1 MPSTLPRPA
10 PALTALALA
19 GALLLATGAD
29 AQERTLSSA
38 LSRVPGI
45 RGLVVD
51 RETGEPIGDA
61 AVTVELLGP
70 GVDHEG
76 TLTVLTN
83 PDGRFVL
90 ADMPSGHFGLRVQRL
105 GYRTVRD
112 SVTHERELGLR
123 VSVEMAQEALELEP
137 LMVITRARSRA
148 LQANGFY
155 DRRRRGLGHHIT
167 RDEAA
172 LANAFRVSDAFR
184 GMAGV
189 RVSSDAR
196 MGQRGIIRL
205 RAGCMADVYL
215 DGTRTVTPFPVDD
228 LLAPQDIEAVEIY
241 RASEVPPQYGFNNCG
256 VVLIWTHVPEQP
268 SGQSWS
274 WTKFFIGAA
283 FFGLTWL
290 LK

>member
-1 MPSTLPRPA
+1 MAATLLRPA
-10 PALTALALA
+10 SVLAAALA
-19 GALLLATGAD
+19 GALALAAEAD
-29 AQERTLSSA
+29 AQAPDRAARA
-38 LSRVPGI
+38 LPVPGI

-51 RETGEPIGDA
+51 RETGAPIGDA

-70 GVDHEG
+70 GVDDEG

-83 PDGRFVL
+83 ADGRFTL
-90 ADMPSGHFGLRVQRL
+90 ANMPSGHFGLRVQRL
-105 GYRTVRD
+105 GYQTVRD
-112 SVTHERELGLR
+112 SVTHERALGLR

-137 LMVITRARSRA
+137 LLVITRARSRA

-155 DRRRRGLGHHIT
+155 DRRRRGLGYHIT

-184 GMAGV
+184 GMAGIQ
-189 RVSSDAR
+189 VSPGAR

-205 RAGCMADVYL
+205 RTGCMADVYL

-228 LLAPQDIEAVEIY
+228 LLAPADIEAVEVY
-241 RASEVPPQYGFNNCG
+241 RASEVPAQFGFSNCG
-256 VVLIWTHVPEQP
+256 VVLIWTHTPEEP

-290 LK
+290 FM